1 MIKRLS
7 NMFLVLGLGL
17 LPLLLGG
24 CGYFRPLSIIP
35 VQSRGGSAL
44 QPHFQQAFYYV
55 TRDGTYRFILKSK
68 PAGNTGVTQI
78 MVIRVFWKPVPGLT
92 PILSTA
98 INATFEYIVITPSG
112 TGRYSGAGF
121 IRLHNGRHAAIMH
134 ATLVD
139 GDLRLTASSGY
150 FQNALGPSRIRGDFT
165 ADRDPRRSIAMLLQ
179 ARRVY
184 FIRSY
189 HTRLARP

>member
-1 MIKRLS
+1 MIKRTG
-7 NMFLVLGLGL
+7 NIFLGLWLGV

-35 VQSRGGSAL
+35 VRSQAGSTL
-44 QPHFQQAFYYV
+44 QPHFHQAFYYV
-55 TRDGTYRFILKSK
+55 TRDGTYHFILKSRTG
-68 PAGNTGVTQI
+68 GNTGITQM
-78 MVIRVFWKPVPGLT
+78 MVIRVFWKPVPGIT

-121 IRLHNGRHAAIMH
+121 IRLHNGKHAAIMH
-134 ATLVD
+134 ATMVD

-165 ADRDPRRSIAMLLQ
+165 ADRDPRRAIAMLLQ
-179 ARRVY
+179 ARRFY
-184 FIRSY
+184 FIHAY
-189 HTRLARP
+189 HTRLAVH